1 MEIDTSHQ
9 ATLAALQEDFPAYR
23 IWLETT
29 LTGPRYIA
37 RSRHLNHNP
46 HTLITRDPAEL
57 RAELSAATH
66 PPANQPTGA
75 TTQPVVPLPRRQP
88 A

>member
-1 MEIDTSHQ
+1 METNNSHQ
-9 ATLAALQEDFPAYR
+9 DTLAALQEEFPAFR

-37 RSRHLNHNP
+37 RSRHLSQNP
-46 HTLITRDPAEL
+46 HTLITRDLTEL
-57 RAELSAATH
+57 KTALSAAKPPP
-66 PPANQPTGA
+66 PPAA
-75 TTQPVVPLPRRQP
+75 ATQPVPLPRRRS